1 MMTTLTDDEW
11 ARYET
16 EGYLRLGKLL
26 DADELAALQERINAI
41 MLGDADIEYDRF
53 LMQLDSADGKY
64 EHAGEQSKGFK
75 GARLDYRKIQD
86 LEHDPLFR
94 EFMERPIFRHICDR
108 VYGAGQSVETFRAM
122 FMNKPARRGT
132 FLPWHQD
139 RWTYLDRDPKIT
151 IWAALDPATKA
162 NGCVQIVPRSHKNGL
177 INPSHPSGFLSPE
190 QAETQATADVV
201 EYLELEPGEVAL
213 LHNYLLHASDVN
225 NTDVSRRAF
234 SICYMDGDTETTNGD
249 VFTPLWQ

>member
-1 MMTTLTDDEW
+1 MTMITDEQW

-16 EGYLRLGKLL
+16 EGYIRLGKLL
-26 DADELAALQERINAI
+26 DDAELTALQERIDAI
-41 MLGDADIEYDRF
+41 MLGTAEIDYDRF

-64 EHAGEQSKGFK
+64 ENVGKQSRGSK

-86 LEHDPLFR
+86 LEHDPIFR
-94 EFMERPIFRHICDR
+94 EFMERPVFREICDR
-108 VYGAGQSVETFRAM
+108 VYGAGHPVETFRAM

-162 NGCVQIVPRSHKNGL
+162 NGCVQVVPRSHKDGL
-177 INPSHPSGFLSPE
+177 INPSHLSGFLTPE
-190 QAETQATADVV
+190 QAVAHATPDTI

-225 NTDVSRRAF
+225 NTDISRRAF
-234 SICYMDGDTETTNGD
+234 SICYMDGDTKTANGD
-249 VFTPLWQ
+249 TFTSLWQ